1 MEKNMGSKMTKSEI
15 SERLA
20 QIAAFHRETRR
31 LADELLER
39 MESEGTLTDVAA
51 RIISQHAVGLS
62 AGHGNLPDT
71 AGTVEALEKIGFME
85 NREEGEC
92 AVRPF
97 IKTAQGGAIVTA
109 VIKAQG
115 GFPNAYVCSSDCQT
129 AQACTAYAGA
139 LDDPGI
145 ELTLAEVKAGELAI
159 SDGKPEDNRDVD
171 LYIYGDPHDEDFTER
186 LTLRAEDI
194 DEVLA
199 EYGDPIT

>member
-20 QIAAFHRETRR
+20 QIAAFRCETRR

-39 MESEGTLTDVAA
+39 MESEGTLTNTAA
-51 RIISQHAVGLS
+51 RVISQHAVGLS

-71 AGTVEALEKIGFME
+71 AGTMEALEKIGFME

-97 IKTAQGGAIVTA
+97 IKTAQGG
-109 VIKAQG
+109 
-115 GFPNAYVCSSDCQT
+115 FLNAYVCSSDCQT

-199 EYGDPIT
+199 EYGDPVT